1 MTAYT
6 NAAVD
11 NVLLR
16 LAQLCDDSAADGGGI
31 PMIRLGRASGVHRD
45 LREWMPG
52 GSRAALGL
60 FAAAAAGEG
69 SPAASSAAAL
79 LSASVCRSPL
89 VVGVTALAA
98 GDNKL
103 LRRAP
108 GFDVALVDEAG
119 QMAVPAVLGPLLRAR
134 SFVLVGDHYQL
145 PPLCVSAAAAD
156 DGRGED
162 DGAPP
167 ESLFRRLCEA
177 HPQAVI
183 PLKRQ
188 YRMSRDIQR
197 VANELV
203 YCGALRAGSKE
214 VARRR
219 LELRFDG
226 DGAHPA
232 AAAAFA
238 AAPSWLKA
246 ALDPRRRVV
255 FLSTPGA
262 PTTATAATAGAGA
275 KGRAAGAAGDARSG
289 DGFAN
294 AGEAALV
301 GAVARGLLA
310 GGVPGPDV
318 VAVSPYRTQVAALAR
333 ASVAGAWSSVESLTV
348 DKCQGRDRA
357 AVLLSLV
364 RSNARAEPGRP
375 LADWRRVNVA
385 ATRARSK
392 LVVVGNAATTRR
404 VPALGALWAMAE
416 REGWVVE
423 VPAEALARVGGAG
436 ADAEGKAEGKAG
448 AEGGEE
454 EKRGEEEEKAVVT
467 TTAAD
472 LAFAGRDWGPAAAG
486 AEDGA
491 SAE

>member
-1 MTAYT
+1 
-6 NAAVD
+6 
-11 NVLLR
+11 
-16 LAQLCDDSAADGGGI
+16 
-31 PMIRLGRASGVHRD
+31 MIRLGRAAGVHKD

-60 FAAAAAGEG
+60 FAEAENADGGGNSA
-69 SPAASSAAAL
+69 PSSAAAL

-103 LRRAP
+103 LRLAP

-119 QMAVPAVLGPLLRAR
+119 QMAVPAVLAPLLRAR

-145 PPLCVSAAAAD
+145 PPLSVASAPAAEDD
-156 DGRGED
+156 DGNDGDKGASD
-162 DGAPP
+162 DAQAP

-203 YCGALRAGSKE
+203 YCGALRAGSRE
-214 VARRR
+214 VARRK
-219 LELRFDG
+219 LELCFDD
-226 DGAHPA
+226 DGREGGSA
-232 AAAAFA
+232 ASAFA
-238 AAPSWLKA
+238 AAPSWLRE

-255 FLSTPGA
+255 FLSTPGIA
-262 PTTATAATAGAGA
+262 SGRGAGAGA
-275 KGRAAGAAGDARSG
+275 AAADSRSD

-310 GGVPGPDV
+310 GGLPGSDAA
-318 VAVSPYRTQVAALAR
+318 AVSPYRTQVAALAR
-333 ASVAGAWSSVESLTV
+333 ASVTGGWSSVESLTV

-364 RSNARAEPGRP
+364 RCNEKKEPGRP

-392 LVVVGNAATTRR
+392 LVVVGNAETTRR
-404 VPALGALWAMAE
+404 VPALESLWAMAE

-423 VPAEALARVGGAG
+423 VPAEALAEV
-436 ADAEGKAEGKAG
+436 EMEV
-448 AEGGEE
+448 
-454 EKRGEEEEKAVVT
+454 EEEEGEGEEKTGAAEEKVGGEDQKPQKKKKKT
-467 TTAAD
+467 IITTAAD
-472 LAFAGRDWGPAAAG
+472 LAFSGRDLGARSDAG
-486 AEDGA
+486 AGA
-491 SAE
+491 GEAPAE